1 MRRVSFS
8 EGEGNWKDSLNK
20 CESMNSSLATLY
32 DQEDLAALLK
42 DVSGTDF
49 WSGLRK
55 NKSSVTTW
63 SDGSSLA
70 FNISQVTNIGDDQ
83 ICEAMTNI
91 TWKAFNCSD
100 RKPFMC
106 YKGKSS
112 K

>member
-8 EGEGNWKDSLNK
+8 EGEGNWTYSLNK
-20 CESMNSSLATLY
+20 CESMNSSLVTLY
-32 DQEDLAALLK
+32 DQEDLVALLK
-42 DVSGTDF
+42 NESEPGF

-63 SDGSSLA
+63 SDGNSLA
-70 FNISQVTNIGDDQ
+70 FNISQVTSIGDDQ
-83 ICEAMTNI
+83 ICEAMTNR

>member
-1 MRRVSFS
+1 MDWTV
-8 EGEGNWKDSLNK
+8 SLNTCK
-20 CESMNSSLATLY
+20 SNDSSLVTVY
-32 DQEDLAALLK
+32 DQEDLGALLK
-42 DVSGTDF
+42 NVPGKESVKF

-55 NKSSVTTW
+55 NQSSVTTW
-63 SDGSSLA
+63 SDGNSLA
-70 FNISQVTNIGDDQ
+70 FNNSQVTSIGDDQ

>member
-1 MRRVSFS
+1 M
-8 EGEGNWKDSLNK
+8 NWMDSLNK
-20 CESMNSSLATLY
+20 CESKDSSLVTVY
-32 DQEDLAALLK
+32 DQEDLGALLK
-42 DVSGTDF
+42 NMSGEEF

-55 NKSSVTTW
+55 NQSRVTTW
-63 SDGSSLA
+63 SDGNSLA
-70 FNISQVTNIGDDQ
+70 FSNSQVTSIGDDQ

-91 TWKAFNCSD
+91 TWKGFNCSD